1 VTSRRRLP
9 ELIGAVPVALGPL
22 PLPDAVTF
30 LGRAVD
36 PLQSTGDPTALTE
49 LAALCDGLPLALRI
63 CTLRLANRPGWTV
76 RELVD
81 RLVDPV
87 RRLDELRIGEL
98 DLRAAFAG
106 SLRAVEPAA
115 AEAFGRLALPGLATV
130 GTRAAAETLGSSV
143 SHAEQLLERLVD
155 AHLLTS
161 RTPGRYRYPAL
172 LHLFAREYARRP
184 WGPGAW
190 QVQSFCAA
198 PRY

>member
-1 VTSRRRLP
+1 LP

-22 PLPDAVTF
+22 PLPDAETF

-36 PLQSTGDPTALTE
+36 PRQSAGDPAALTE

-63 CTLRLANRPGWTV
+63 CALRLATRPGWTV
-76 RELVD
+76 RQLVE

-98 DLRAAFAG
+98 DMRAAFAG
-106 SLRAVEPAA
+106 SLRAVEPAVA
-115 AEAFGRLALPGLATV
+115 DAFGRLALPGLATV
-130 GTRAAAETLGSSV
+130 GIRAAAETLGSSTA
-143 SHAEQLLERLVD
+143 HAEHLLERLVD

-172 LHLFAREYARRP
+172 LHLFAREQAQRQWVP
-184 WGPGAW
+184 ASW
-190 QVQSFCAA
+190 QVQPFCAA